1 MEELVARNELM
12 YMAVCNTFY
21 TKEDED
27 HCEVYRKDNNLSV
40 GKRHRVTGKNKKAK
54 VYITVNVPW
63 PDGSKKMEKKARV
76 IYMLNH
82 GPIPED
88 RQIMHWDGDKENFEL
103 DNLVCANQ
111 QQANALVMRQE
122 GIA

>member
-1 MEELVARNELM
+1 MEAVIDRNELM
-12 YMAVCNTFY
+12 YMQVSNTYY
-21 TKEDED
+21 TKEEED
-27 HCEVYRKDNNLSV
+27 HCEVYRKDTHISV
-40 GKRHRVTGKNKKAK
+40 GKHHRVTNKNKKVK
-54 VYITVNVPW
+54 TYTVISVPW
-63 PDGSKKMEKKARV
+63 PDGSKKLEKKARV
-76 IYMLNH
+76 IYMLNY

-111 QQANALVMRQE
+111 EQANALVMRQE

>member
-1 MEELVARNELM
+1 MEAILERNQVM
-12 YMAVCNTFY
+12 YMAVSNNYY

-27 HCEVYRKDNNLSV
+27 HCEVYKKGCDMAV
-40 GKRHRVTGKNKKAK
+40 GKQHTVKNKNGKK
-54 VYITVNVPW
+54 KSYTVINVPW